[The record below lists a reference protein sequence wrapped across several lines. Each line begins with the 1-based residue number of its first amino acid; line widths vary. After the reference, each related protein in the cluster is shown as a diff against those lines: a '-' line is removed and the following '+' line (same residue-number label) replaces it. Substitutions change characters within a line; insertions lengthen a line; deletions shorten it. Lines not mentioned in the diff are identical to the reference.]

1 MLRFRGIFLPIMPY
15 HSSTER
21 QCSDFWVDF
30 GTFERICS
38 VFQGHSMVIFMTEW
52 VDSDVLNWV
61 GADFGTFERICSVF
75 QGHSMVILMTEWVD
89 SDVLNWVEMLRF
101 RQLYHY
107 IQILRHT
114 RADTHF
120 LCIFRQ
126 SRDISVFTLQ
136 IGTQHLCHHVQS
148 NFVPESYCVTHRT
161 L

>member
-1 MLRFRGIFLPIMPY
+1 MLRFRGVFLAIMPY

-21 QCSDFWVDF
+21 QCSDF
-30 GTFERICS
+30 
-38 VFQGHSMVIFMTEW
+38 
-52 VDSDVLNWV
+52 

>member
-61 GADFGTFERICSVF
+61 G
-75 QGHSMVILMTEWVD
+75 
-89 SDVLNWVEMLRF
+89 MLRF
-101 RQLYHY
+101 RQLVYDSGGKYKKNLQKNISFICITILHSHSISEYSCAFLHQVLPNQSKTQKYYHV
-107 IQILRHT
+107 
-114 RADTHF
+114 A
-120 LCIFRQ
+120 
-126 SRDISVFTLQ
+126 
-136 IGTQHLCHHVQS
+136 HVQ
-148 NFVPESYCVTHRT
+148 VHHLV
-161 L
+161 